1 MSEDSKIKPGVT
13 LPKEAVGLL
22 TEMNLHTRLLEVFDW
37 DEDRAILV
45 FEKLFTAYVDLYE
58 YTQYDKSITK
68 TEDDFISLARTNLD
82 EVLTDEQF
90 KAAQE
95 LLDHSY
101 ENKKIKKE
109 NKPGWVNHSYNP
121 IRIGDLVVMCG
132 MFTEEGVGVVL
143 ERIPA
148 NVYES
153 ECCCVYWS
161 TGMKGLIGARYL
173 KRLT

>member
-1 MSEDSKIKPGVT
+1 MT
-13 LPKEAVGLL
+13 
-22 TEMNLHTRLLEVFDW
+22 
-37 DEDRAILV
+37 
-45 FEKLFTAYVDLYE
+45 
-58 YTQYDKSITK
+58 
-68 TEDDFISLARTNLD
+68 
-82 EVLTDEQF
+82 
-90 KAAQE
+90 
-95 LLDHSY
+95 DHSY